1 MKKLTFL
8 IALFA
13 TIFIASSFVTSKEDA
28 QKEVMVA
35 SVKIINDTSND
46 IRIYTGSGH
55 VKLNKRG
62 GSTSVSCSSGK
73 KIYTSDGSSKGDLI
87 FEMESSMCGDVV
99 YLSDYL

>member
-13 TIFIASSFVTSKEDA
+13 TIFIASSFDSPKNNKQE
-28 QKEVMVA
+28 EVMLA
-35 SVKIINDTSND
+35 SVKIINDTSED

-73 KIYTSDGSSKGDLI
+73 KIYTSDGSRKVDLI
-87 FEMESSMCGDVV
+87 FEMESSMCGGTV
-99 YLSDYL
+99 YLSEYL